1 MKSTTKHEPDEPTS
15 LVDVASFVVSPW
27 VAMSIITIVVVMSL
41 GWGADVAGAYALTP
55 VWFVPYGAPVAAL
68 GMLVS
73 AALALR
79 QKGAAMRLLALL
91 MVFFS
96 PGVCYAVIEAGEIS
110 FSAAF
115 KFWMGL
121 LFMIWPWVIAASAWY
136 ELKHRAVIA
145 S

>member
-1 MKSTTKHEPDEPTS
+1 MKNTTKHEPDEHAS
-15 LVDVASFVVSPW
+15 LVDIASFVVAPW
-27 VAMSIITIVVVMSL
+27 IALSIITIVVVMSL
-41 GWGADVAGAYALTP
+41 GWRADVAGAYALTP
-55 VWFVPYGAPVAAL
+55 AWFVPYGAPVAAL

-110 FSAAF
+110 FPRPSNF
-115 KFWMGL
+115 GWGCC
-121 LFMIWPWVIAASAWY
+121 S
-136 ELKHRAVIA
+136 
-145 S
+145 